1 VTLSELIERV
11 EKLDGPDR
19 ETDFAI
25 YQALRPELSEWQ
37 DTTKT
42 SADDYWFWM
51 SQREYTASLDAAVAL
66 VKRVLPGWGYRVA
79 TCCVSD
85 DAWLFPDYN
94 DPTHGERL
102 KREVSE
108 DVDWIE
114 VTDIDLRPP
123 GREPIALVLSLL
135 AALSALPAQE
145 RDDAR

>member
-1 VTLSELIERV
+1 MIDELIGSVRG
-11 EKLDGPDR
+11 LDGPDR
-19 ETDFAI
+19 KVD
-25 YQALRPELSEWQ
+25 ALIGNEVEPATFNWEPHYGPHAAHR
-37 DTTKT
+37 
-42 SADDYWFWM
+42 
-51 SQREYTASLDAAVAL
+51 YTASLDAAVAL

-94 DPTHGERL
+94 DPVHGERL

-108 DVDWIE
+108 DIDWIE

-135 AALSALPAQE
+135 AALQALKAKE
-145 RDDAR
+145 AREDE